1 MAITCTPLETLQER
15 FPNFNK
21 YFKDICIKPFTYGL
35 LLEKLH
41 LFNQAKT
48 PKEQSLLMIIE
59 DYRASIPNRLELLQ
73 SLVDEMRKNPR
84 LETLKEL
91 KLQIH
96 KLAGSAGLYGY
107 EQVSLICKEFD
118 ERLSIKIEQFEK
130 EKTLENLENEFENY
144 LEKLEPAFLEPK
156 NLSALCKEKF

>member
-73 SLVDEMRKNPR
+73 SLVDEMRK
-84 LETLKEL
+84 
-91 KLQIH
+91 IH
-96 KLAGSAGLYGY
+96 GLRP
-107 EQVSLICKEFD
+107 S
-118 ERLSIKIEQFEK
+118 
-130 EKTLENLENEFENY
+130 
-144 LEKLEPAFLEPK
+144 K
-156 NLSALCKEKF
+156 NLNCKFINWPVVLVFMDMNKSVSYAKNSMSGSV